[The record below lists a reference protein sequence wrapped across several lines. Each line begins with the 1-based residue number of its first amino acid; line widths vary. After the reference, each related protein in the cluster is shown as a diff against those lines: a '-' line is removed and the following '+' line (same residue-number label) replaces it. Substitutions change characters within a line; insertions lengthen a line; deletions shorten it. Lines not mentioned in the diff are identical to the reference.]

1 MALTQSQRIQ
11 PLSLLRRLLGRRGSS
26 SVLSAL
32 AISLGVASTL
42 VFSPGRAEALE
53 EVNLTYGEIEL
64 ETIPV
69 SDLEEFVRTG
79 NTSDEIQSL
88 LDTAGID
95 KGKAQVVLSRE
106 LEVDGQLLTTISQ
119 TFIGETLLQQVGT
132 AISRPGSQ
140 SESWRDLRTAL
151 VAAVADDTLSTLEV
165 LQNFEGASITIDAE
179 QVGRVAGD
187 VQRNIRDI
195 QALMEILRSRQSGS
209 SR

>member
-1 MALTQSQRIQ
+1 MSLTQPQRIQ
-11 PLSLLRRLLGRRGSS
+11 PLSLLRCPLGRRGVS

-32 AISLGVASTL
+32 TIGLGALSIL
-42 VFSPGRAEALE
+42 LFPPAHAEALE
-53 EVNLTYGEIEL
+53 EVNLTYGNIEL

-69 SDLEEFVRTG
+69 SDLEEFVLTG
-79 NTSDEIQSL
+79 NPSDEIQSL

-95 KGKAQVVLSRE
+95 KDKAQTVLSRQ
-106 LEVDGQLLTTISQ
+106 LEVDGQLLTTLSQ

-132 AISRPGSQ
+132 AISRPNSQ
-140 SESWRDLRTAL
+140 NESWRDLRTAL
-151 VAAVADDTLSTLEV
+151 VAAVADDKLSTLEV

-195 QALMEILRSRQSGS
+195 QALMEILRSRQSGA